1 MFFLYLMYYF
11 QCKCSFKRL
20 QLNKVNGY
28 LKLIFLDKELKIPKF
43 IKDGVLNPFCVIKL
57 VDFS

>member
-1 MFFLYLMYYF
+1 MYYF

-43 IKDGVLNPFCVIKL
+43 IKDGVLNPFCFIKL
-57 VDFS
+57 VDFNQLK